1 MKVMQI
7 LLRTDGAPTPLL
19 ERLRSRWARITG
31 RCLTLL
37 IALPVAAC
45 GDSLLAPI
53 DERVGFE
60 STAEIEAFMPAIDD
74 LRARVLPSSGDPL
87 WMARTMADLAWLESA
102 LDGREGVEAALAYS
116 ALVDDLAS
124 CRVDRCLSAPDRSVL
139 EIMLD
144 HASELFGWS
153 AT

>member
-1 MKVMQI
+1 MQI
-7 LLRTDGAPTPLL
+7 LLRTDGAPIHVL
-19 ERLRSRWARITG
+19 ERFTFRWARVTG
-31 RCLTLL
+31 RYLTLL
-37 IALPVAAC
+37 LALPVAAC

-60 STAEIEAFMPAIDD
+60 STAEIESFMPAIED
-74 LRARVLPSSGDPL
+74 LRARVLPSSGDPI
-87 WMARTMADLAWLESA
+87 WMARTMADLSWLESA
-102 LDGREGVEAALAYS
+102 LAGREGVEAALAYS
-116 ALVDDLAS
+116 ALVDDLAA

-139 EIMLD
+139 EITLD